1 MSPTMLRK
9 FWSLVDG
16 IRATV
21 PLSLDDTSL
30 EQWLLR
36 KLRSE
41 QPLTSPELNSP
52 EIDALS
58 DYIHSRLP
66 MIREFAQEQQPA

>member
-1 MSPTMLRK
+1 MSPKMMRQ

-16 IRATV
+16 IRSNM

-36 KLRSE
+36 QLRSE
-41 QPLTSPELNSP
+41 QPLNHCESAILMN
-52 EIDALS
+52 
-58 DYIHSRLP
+58 YIHSRLP
-66 MIREFAQEQQPA
+66 LIREFAQEHQPAC

>member
-1 MSPTMLRK
+1 MSPSMLRQ

-16 IRATV
+16 VRATV

-41 QPLTSPELNSP
+41 QPFNSPELD
-52 EIDALS
+52 ILS
-58 DYIHSRLP
+58 DYIHNRLP
-66 MIREFAQEQQPA
+66 MIREFAQERQPA

>member
-1 MSPTMLRK
+1 MSPTMLRQ

-21 PLSLDDTSL
+21 PLSLDDTNL

-36 KLRSE
+36 RLRSE
-41 QPLTSPELNSP
+41 QPLNNPELD
-52 EIDALS
+52 ILS

-66 MIREFAQEQQPA
+66 MIREFAQERQPA

>member
-1 MSPTMLRK
+1 MSPTMLRQ

-21 PLSLDDTSL
+21 PLSLDDQSL

-36 KLRSE
+36 QLRSE
-41 QPLTSPELNSP
+41 QSLSHLENHPEA
-52 EIDALS
+52 DAVS
-58 DYIHSRLP
+58 NYIHTRLP
-66 MIREFAQEQQPA
+66 MIREFAQERQPA

>member
-1 MSPTMLRK
+1 MSPTMLRQ

-16 IRATV
+16 IRTTV
-21 PLSLDDTSL
+21 PLSLDDSSL

-41 QPLTSPELNSP
+41 QPLSSPE
-52 EIDALS
+52 DVLS

-66 MIREFAQEQQPA
+66 MIREFAQERQPA

>member
-1 MSPTMLRK
+1 MSPTMMRQ

-16 IRATV
+16 GRANI

-36 KLRSE
+36 QLRSE
-41 QPLTSPELNSP
+41 QSLNHHETTAVS
-52 EIDALS
+52 A
-58 DYIHSRLP
+58 YIHTRLP
-66 MIREFAQEQQPA
+66 LIRDLAQQH

>member
-1 MSPTMLRK
+1 MSPSMLRQ

-16 IRATV
+16 VRATV

-41 QPLTSPELNSP
+41 QPLNSPELD
-52 EIDALS
+52 ILS
-58 DYIHSRLP
+58 DYIHNRLP
-66 MIREFAQEQQPA
+66 MIREFAQERQPA